1 MMTGF
6 FARYFRKNIL
16 IVLLLGFSSGLPL
29 ALVGSTLAV
38 WLTDSDITMSAVGLF
53 AYVASPY
60 TFKFAWAPLIDHL
73 RIPYFSDRLGQRVS
87 WMLLAQA
94 GVMGSVVMLGM
105 TDPKSAPAVV
115 ALLALL
121 TAFFSASQDVVIDA
135 YRTEFLPKEDYG
147 EGAAVAVFG
156 YRVGMLVAGA
166 GALAL
171 ADQMD
176 WSMVYTIMGVLMV
189 IGMATVLWAGE
200 PEVKKHPIQYHG
212 VEDWVKQAVFEPFAQ
227 FAKSHPQ
234 WIFILFFIAFYRM
247 SDGFIGF
254 MSNPF
259 LREMGFT
266 KTEIAAVAKLF
277 GFCATIL
284 GAVLGGAIIRYIG
297 LWKALLVFGLI
308 QLLTNLSYLV
318 VAYVGHEI
326 WALTLA
332 ISLDNLSGGAVT
344 AAAVVF
350 LMRLC
355 HPDYTATQYA
365 LLSSLASLAG
375 MSLAGVAGYVAEHYG
390 WPVMF
395 MLSGALGF
403 PALAL
408 LFYLRKEPEFVVA
421 GQEEPTQA

>member
-1 MMTGF
+1 MAAF
-6 FARYFRKNIL
+6 FTRYFRKNIL
-16 IVLLLGFSSGLPL
+16 VILLLGFSSGLPL
-29 ALVGSTLAV
+29 ALVGSTLAAR
-38 WLTDSDITMSAVGLF
+38 LSDGDIAMSSLGLF

-73 RIPYFSDRLGQRVS
+73 RIPVLGKLLGQRVS
-87 WMLLAQA
+87 WMLMAQV
-94 GVMGSVVMLGM
+94 GVMGSVIALGM
-105 TDPKSAPAVV
+105 TDPKV
-115 ALLALL
+115 ALFPVAILALV

-135 YRTEFLPKEDYG
+135 YRAEYLTKEDYG

-156 YRVGMLVAGA
+156 YRVGMLAAGA

-171 ADQMD
+171 ADQID
-176 WSMVYTIMGVLMV
+176 WSLVYTIMGGLLIV
-189 IGMATVLWAGE
+189 GMLTVLWAGE
-200 PEVKKHPIQYHG
+200 PKVEKHPIRYHG
-212 VEDWVKQAVFEPFAQ
+212 MEDWLKQAVLTPFVQ
-227 FAKSHPQ
+227 FAKHHPD
-234 WIFILFFIAFYRM
+234 WILILVFVALYRM

-254 MSNPF
+254 MSTPF
-259 LREMGFT
+259 FLDMGFS

-277 GFCATIL
+277 GFCATIVGAML
-284 GAVLGGAIIRYIG
+284 GAAGIRYLG
-297 LWKALLVFGLI
+297 LWKALFAFGIL
-308 QLLTNLSYLV
+308 QLTTNLSYLL
-318 VAYVGHEI
+318 VASVGHEV

-344 AAAVVF
+344 AAAIAF

-375 MSLAGVAGYVAEHYG
+375 MTLAGAAGFVAEHFG

-395 MLSGALGF
+395 MTAGILGL

-408 LFYLRKEPEFVVA
+408 LYMLRKQAEFAPAA
-421 GQEEPTQA
+421 GQAGGAQA